1 VIYNMQSVVKPVKA
15 VKAINGA
22 MKLVN
27 TLIHKGVKHIFGYPG
42 GAILPVLDALAK
54 KPDDIKYYLSRTEQG
69 AGFMADGYAN
79 VTGRIGVV
87 MTTSGPGA
95 LNTITC
101 LQNALSD
108 GTPLLALTG
117 QVSTAVLG
125 TDAFQ
130 EADVIGISKP
140 CTKWNVMITEGGDIQ
155 RLVHDAM
162 YAALDK
168 RHGPVLLDLPKNI
181 MSADFCGVNTEARS
195 WFSPV
200 EKDST
205 VDCKDITAMILAA
218 ERPVILAGRGVFQAG
233 PLAIFHLRMLAKL
246 YNIPVTTTLMGLGA
260 FNEKN
265 NLSLKMLGM
274 HGSYYANMAIQNCDL
289 LLNFGSRFDDR
300 ITGDVKK
307 FANKAKI
314 VHVDIC
320 PDNINK
326 VIKTPH
332 YINESC
338 GIILRQLVE
347 KRTRDGFDS
356 GRNLPWLKQIDTWR
370 QTDFSYPTERAM
382 LQGREV
388 IAVLNKLMY
397 KDGFADTKFTI
408 VADVGAHQMWAAQF
422 IDYNYG
428 RVQFLTSGG
437 LGTMGY
443 AVPAS
448 IGAAIGQGHFDDN
461 NNKNIVICICGD
473 GGFTMSFVELLTAVE
488 NKVNLKVLVI
498 NNSYQLMVK
507 MWQDK
512 FYEGRLLGVKMNNP
526 PFHDVCKAMG
536 CETRLIDSRLGL
548 QDRLEEFL
556 LYSDG
561 PIVANVITDSSEAVL
576 PMVSPGK
583 ALDDMIVNEVIDER
597 LTGDAPC

>member
-1 VIYNMQSVVKPVKA
+1 MQSVVKP

-79 VTGRIGVV
+79 VTGRVGVV

-117 QVSTAVLG
+117 QVSTTVLG

-140 CTKWNVMITEGGDIQ
+140 CTKWNVMIRDSTDIQ
-155 RLVHDAM
+155 RLVHDSF
-162 YAALDK
+162 YVALDK
-168 RHGPVLLDLPKNI
+168 RPGPVLLDLPKNI

-205 VDCKDITAMILAA
+205 VDCKDITEMILAA
-218 ERPVILAGRGVFQAG
+218 ERPVILAGRGVIQAG
-233 PLAIFHLRMLAKL
+233 PLAIYHLRLLAKL

-265 NLSLKMLGM
+265 SLSLKMLGM

-314 VHVDIC
+314 VHVDIY

-326 VIKTPH
+326 VIKTPY

-338 GIILRQLVE
+338 SSILKQLVE
-347 KRTRDGFDS
+347 KRTREIKNIDADLC
-356 GRNLPWLKQIDTWR
+356 NLPWLKQIDVWR
-370 QTDFSYPTERAM
+370 QTDFSYPKGRAS

-388 IAVLNKLMY
+388 ISVLNKLMY
-397 KDGFADTKFTI
+397 KDAFSEAKFTI

-448 IGAAIGQGHFDDN
+448 IGAAIGYREGVAAN
-461 NNKNIVICICGD
+461 NNVVICICGD

-536 CETRLIDSRLGL
+536 CETMLIDSRLGL
-548 QDRLEEFL
+548 QDKLEEFL
-556 LYSDG
+556 NYSDG

-583 ALDDMIVNEVIDER
+583 ALDDMIVNEVVDER

>member
-1 VIYNMQSVVKPVKA
+1 MQAVKP

-27 TLIHKGVKHIFGYPG
+27 TLIQKGVKHIFGYPG

-79 VTGRIGVV
+79 VTGRVGVV

-117 QVSTAVLG
+117 QVSTTVLG

-140 CTKWNVMITEGGDIQ
+140 CTKWNVMIRDSTDIQ
-155 RLVHDAM
+155 RLVHDSF
-162 YAALDK
+162 YVALDK
-168 RHGPVLLDLPKNI
+168 RPGPVLLDLPKNI

-205 VDCKDITAMILAA
+205 VDCKDITEMILAA
-218 ERPVILAGRGVFQAG
+218 ERPVILAGRGVIQAG
-233 PLAIFHLRMLAKL
+233 PLAIYHLRLLAKL

-265 NLSLKMLGM
+265 SLSLKMLGM

-314 VHVDIC
+314 VHVDIY

-326 VIKTPH
+326 VIKTPY

-338 GIILRQLVE
+338 SSILKQLVE
-347 KRTRDGFDS
+347 KRKREIKNIDADLC
-356 GRNLPWLKQIDTWR
+356 NLPWLKQIDVWR
-370 QTDFSYPTERAM
+370 QTDFSYPKGRAS

-388 IAVLNKLMY
+388 ISVLNKLMY
-397 KDGFADTKFTI
+397 KDAFSEAKFTI

-448 IGAAIGQGHFDDN
+448 IGAAIGYNEGVAAN
-461 NNKNIVICICGD
+461 NNVVICICGD

-526 PFHDVCKAMG
+526 PFHDVCKSMG
-536 CETRLIDSRLGL
+536 CETMLIDSRVGL
-548 QDRLEEFL
+548 EAKLEEFL
-556 LYSDG
+556 NYSDG
-561 PIVANVITDSSEAVL
+561 PIVANVITDNSEAVL

-583 ALDDMIVNEVIDER
+583 ALDDMIVNEVVDER